1 MQPSPATTTLPHIDY
16 RWVFAASLLVSA
28 WLIAMDPLINRDAI
42 IYLRAADAYL
52 AQGFAASQ
60 QEFGRP
66 FLSIAMS
73 LLHQLTGMSTLW
85 AGLLLV
91 SLAYAVMC
99 TGFVATVHTLGG
111 DRRVQWLA
119 AALVLSHPMLNHTR
133 SAIMRDPI
141 YWSMLILA
149 LRELLLYLRQPSL
162 LHQARWTLYVLVGA
176 LFRFEGVF
184 FALLSPFA
192 LLFCRELQ
200 GRHLHCLRLLLP
212 QVLAIT
218 AIGTGVWW
226 YLLQHGEDARLFP
239 AIQLYLDRLVA
250 LPAGFAETAAATGNQ
265 MLQFT
270 SREDAGIALLAGLT
284 AVLLLNLC
292 RAITWPWLA
301 MLVWGRLRGLI
312 GRLRRDDNT
321 IIIAHAGIGLAYLS
335 LFMLLKYFMLERYS
349 NQVVLFLLLYLPF
362 ILGALWTRGGWR
374 KALVLVLLLG
384 MSADTLHTND
394 GDKRF
399 VRDATEWV
407 RDNTPP
413 RSSIASNEKY
423 IAYFSKRD
431 FNWESALG
439 KTFELDELLSE
450 QRNWRRVDY
459 LVVHLR
465 RNQEAQWQVFLEK
478 NHLVELRSFDSDS
491 RRKGR
496 VAIVA
501 VGGKR

>member
-52 AQGFAASQ
+52 AEGFAASQ

-66 FLSIAMS
+66 FLSIAMAI
-73 LLHQLTGMSTLW
+73 LHQLTGLPTLW
-85 AGLLLV
+85 TGLLLV

-133 SAIMRDPI
+133 SAIMRDPL
-141 YWSMLILA
+141 YWAMLILA
-149 LRELLLYLRQPSL
+149 LRELLLYLRAPSL
-162 LHQARWTLYVLVGA
+162 ACQARWTIYVLVGA
-176 LFRFEGVF
+176 LFRFEGIF
-184 FALLSPFA
+184 FALLAPFA
-192 LLFCRELQ
+192 LLFCRELPDR
-200 GRHLHCLRLLLP
+200 GAHCLRLLLP
-212 QVLAIT
+212 QALAIL
-218 AIGTGVWW
+218 AIGAGVWW
-226 YLLQHGEDARLFP
+226 YLQQFGEDARLFP
-239 AIQLYLDRLVA
+239 AIQLYMDRLLA
-250 LPAGFAETAAATGNQ
+250 LPAGFAETATAAGEQ

-270 SREDAGIALLAGLT
+270 SREDAGVALLAGLA

-301 MLVWGRLRGLI
+301 MLVWGRVSGLI
-312 GRLRRDDNT
+312 GRLRRDDNA
-321 IIIAHAGIGLAYLS
+321 IIVAHILIGLAYLS

-362 ILGALWTRGGWR
+362 MLGTLWARGGWR
-374 KALVLVLLLG
+374 KALVLMLLLG

-394 GDKRF
+394 RDKRF
-399 VRDATEWV
+399 IRDATEWV
-407 RDNTPP
+407 RDNTPAH
-413 RSSIASNEKY
+413 SSIASNEKY
-423 IAYFSKRD
+423 IAYFSERK

-439 KTFELDELLSE
+439 KTFELDALLAE
-450 QRNWRRVDY
+450 RRNWRRVDY

-465 RNQEAQWQVFLEK
+465 KEQEASWAEFLED
-478 NHLVELRSFDSDS
+478 NDLAELKSFSSNS

-496 VAIVA
+496 VAVVA
-501 VGGKR
+501 VSGEG